1 MISAGLYIICTLLQT
16 LTLLFILIGCIMVVT
31 VGVFQ
36 DSKRLEAEIENV
48 LDRRENIVSNN
59 KKEN

>member
-1 MISAGLYIICTLLQT
+1 MISAGLYIICTLVQT

-31 VGVFQ
+31 VGVKQ
-36 DSKRLEAEIENV
+36 DSKRLEAEINNV
-48 LDRRENIVSNN
+48 LDNREDIISN